1 MQPVEHWNEF
11 TALDVVDPVVGRR
24 YGLRHG
30 AWWRRDAVTP
40 TGDPWEGFN
49 RKAFSFNEKVDAAV
63 LRPVALG

>member
-1 MQPVEHWNEF
+1 MSSLRWMLL
-11 TALDVVDPVVGRR
+11 TLSLVVGT
-24 YGLRHG
+24 GCATVPG
-30 AWWRRDAVTP
+30 GAVTP